1 MAGTSPPKREAT
13 GPGRRT
19 SSTKK
24 QRRKAGK
31 GNARDTGGTAGTSS
45 STGGGAAA
53 AGATSGEHDD
63 ADKEIGAR
71 RRNPHGITPS
81 DVEEGAKP
89 TQRAFQRHIRMAA
102 GLLTADAFLEPADAY
117 IDHYDK
123 HFDDADDMEG
133 LMRQVVAECKKPNKD
148 AQKRAERLIRD
159 AKVIA
164 KGDGAELGHFGQI
177 AKDISLMPAEHIAF
191 FFAAVTQAGLKAFHP
206 DVFGPTHSTYN
217 LLHWHLAVSTF
228 QTIAGWYGYTALNVS
243 LTVTQDYH
251 LLSDFYDNFMYGT
264 VRDNSRKEHN
274 SPGSLSKSLVHSSA
288 SKRRTRLADRRYK
301 EAKLKGYRKPA
312 AHSDDERPPGGD
324 ARKKKGLHIC
334 AKDGRNP
341 AITAFV
347 RELDGAILKRIGR
360 NPNWNLKA
368 PEKGTVTVPPTPSST
383 LSRIL
388 PVGVPIDFWDPQFY
402 NDEFDVREKAM
413 YVGTGVA
420 FQLPQFCTDSH
431 VNEWAKLPAKEFMA
445 KFGKDVLAQYN
456 LPTPEEI
463 AVLGLD
469 SDGEQ
474 GIEGDDESTDLE
486 DTDEDE
492 GMED

>member
-1 MAGTSPPKREAT
+1 MAGTSPPKRKAT
-13 GPGRRT
+13 GPGRGT

-24 QRRKAGK
+24 QRGTAGK
-31 GNARDTGGTAGTSS
+31 GNARNTGGTAGTSS

-53 AGATSGEHDD
+53 AGAASGEHDN
-63 ADKEIGAR
+63 ADKEEGVR
-71 RRNPHGITPS
+71 RRNPHGIAPS
-81 DVEEGAKP
+81 DVEEGVKP
-89 TQRAFQRHIRMAA
+89 IQRVFQCHIRMAA

-117 IDHYDK
+117 IDHYNK
-123 HFDDADDMEG
+123 RFDDADDMEG
-133 LMRQVVAECKKPNKD
+133 LMHQVVAESKKPNKE
-148 AQKRAERLIRD
+148 AQKRAERLIRN

-164 KGDGAELGHFGQI
+164 KGDGAEPGHFGQI
-177 AKDISLMPAEHIAF
+177 AKDILLMPAEHIAF
-191 FFAAVTQAGLKAFHP
+191 FFAAVTRAGLKAFHP

-217 LLHWHLAVSTF
+217 LLHRHLAISTF

-243 LTVTQDYH
+243 PTITQDYH

-264 VRDNSRKEHN
+264 VWDNSRKEHN
-274 SPGSLSKSLVHSSA
+274 LPGSLSKSLVHSSA
-288 SKRRTRLADRRYK
+288 NVTRRQ
-301 EAKLKGYRKPA
+301 KLKGYRKPVLRLLKVNT

-334 AKDGRNP
+334 TKDGCNP

-347 RELDGAILKRIGR
+347 RELDGAILKRIER
-360 NPNWNLKA
+360 NPNRNLKA
-368 PEKGTVTVPPTPSST
+368 PEKRTVTVPPTPSST

-420 FQLPQFCTDSH
+420 FPLPQFCTDSH

-469 SDGEQ
+469 SDGE
-474 GIEGDDESTDLE
+474 
-486 DTDEDE
+486 
-492 GMED
+492 